1 MKKTDKNYSILL
13 TLFVI
18 SIVIANV
25 VGARTITT
33 GIHLGPITLSTSG
46 GAITYAVTFLCT
58 DIVGE
63 IWGRK
68 KAQSMVFFGFVGQI
82 FAPLQS
88 SLQDSAE
95 PLTQLWTAH
104 IRPFWARTGYSSSA
118 VCALTTHPR
127 AGTSLYS
134 TKSVMLTSASTAT

>member
-1 MKKTDKNYSILL
+1 M
-13 TLFVI
+13 I

-25 VGARTITT
+25 VGSRTITT

-68 KAQSMVFFGFVGQI
+68 KAQSMVFFGFVGRFSQ
-82 FAPLQS
+82 PSQL
-88 SLQDSAE
+88 SLQAGAE
-95 PLTQLWTAH
+95 Q
-104 IRPFWARTGYSSSA
+104 
-118 VCALTTHPR
+118 
-127 AGTSLYS
+127 
-134 TKSVMLTSASTAT
+134 